1 MKEALEVIYDYAL
14 EEIMGQRFGSY
25 SKYIIQD
32 RAIPDVRDGL
42 KPVQRRILYGM
53 YLGHHTYD
61 KPYVKSA
68 RSVGDIMGKF
78 HPHGD
83 SSIYDA
89 MVRMSQWWKQS
100 TPYIDMHGNNGSM
113 DGDSPAAMRYT
124 ESRLAKISNELLKDI
139 DKDTVVWAPNFD
151 DSEVEPTVLPARFP
165 NLLVNG
171 STGIS
176 AGFATN
182 IPPHNLG
189 EVIDA
194 TIKRIDSPNCQL
206 DTLMAIIKGPDFPT
220 GGIVEAGDGIRKAY
234 ETGKG
239 KIFVKAR
246 TKFEEVKGKV
256 SLIITEIPFEV
267 NKAQLVRK
275 IDEIRLDKKIDGIL
289 EVRDESDRDGL
300 RIAIDLKKDCNKE
313 VILNYLLKNTE
324 LQISYN
330 FNMIAIVNRAP
341 KQLGLREII
350 DAYIVHQK
358 EVVLKRTQFDLDHAK
373 ARLHIVEGLI
383 RCLSILDEVIKTIR
397 ASKNRQE
404 SKENLIIKFG
414 FSEAQAEAIITL
426 QLYRLSNTD
435 VVLLEEEMAE
445 LNRLVERYKLI
456 LEDENELKSVMKDEL
471 RDVKKEFATPRKTDI
486 KEEITDIKI
495 DSNEMIAK
503 EDVIVTMTKD
513 GYIKR
518 SSTRSYQSSN
528 GEAPQLKDGDYM
540 IGEFELSTLDTVLV
554 ITNLGN
560 YLYIPVHIIPVTVWK
575 DPGKHVSNIIK
586 LDQDE
591 QVINIIPVKDFD
603 SNDEIVV
610 ATENGMIKKTSIS
623 EFKTLRYAKPMCCI
637 KLKEKDKVVSSFMLS
652 GKEIFIATQQGY
664 GLWFDESEIP
674 NVGVKASGVKSINL
688 KGDKV
693 VSVSNFD
700 LNESEYVS
708 VVTEKDTGKRVKITE
723 FDKSS
728 RAKRGLMLLREV
740 KTNPYKV
747 LKAFV
752 VPTKNILGLKSNE
765 IDYVKLTELPIA
777 DRYSTGSTITKIKAK
792 DAFIVAELITKK
804 ELSNN
809 NQVSTPPKEEE
820 IEIIDAYEDNKE
832 PKIIIE
838 KLVDVPEVKTEPPIK
853 EEKKTKDKISLKE
866 IDDKLLTIEDFL
878 NSD

>member
-53 YLGHHTYD
+53 YRGHHTYD

-124 ESRLAKISNELLKDI
+124 EARLSKISNELLNDI
-139 DKDTVVWAPNFD
+139 DKDTIVWAPNFD

-206 DTLMAIIKGPDFPT
+206 DTLMSIIKGPDFPT
-220 GGIVEAGDGIRKAY
+220 GGIIEAGDGIKKAY

-239 KIFVKAR
+239 KVFVKAR
-246 TKFEEVKGKV
+246 TKFEEIKGKT

-275 IDEIRLDKKIDGIL
+275 IDEIRIDKKIDGIL

-324 LQISYN
+324 LQISFN

-341 KQLGLREII
+341 KQLGLREIL

-358 EVVLKRTQFDLDHAK
+358 EVVLKRTKFDLDHAK

-404 SKENLIIKFG
+404 SKDNLVKQFD

-435 VVLLEEEMAE
+435 VVLLEEEMNE
-445 LNRLVERYKLI
+445 LNKLVEKYQLI
-456 LEDENELKSVMKDEL
+456 LNDENELKSVMKDEL
-471 RDVKKEFATPRKTDI
+471 REVKKEFATPRKTDI
-486 KEEITDIKI
+486 REEITDIKI
-495 DSNEMIAK
+495 DTTEMIAK

-513 GYIKR
+513 GYIKK
-518 SSTRSYQSSN
+518 SSIRSYQSSN
-528 GEAPQLKDGDYM
+528 EDAPQLKDGDYM
-540 IGEFELSTLDTVLV
+540 IGQFELNTLDTVLV
-554 ITNLGN
+554 ITSLGN
-560 YLYIPVHIIPVTVWK
+560 YLYIPVHVIPTTVWK
-575 DPGKHVSNIIK
+575 DQGKHVSNIVK
-586 LDQDE
+586 LEQDE

-603 SNDEIVV
+603 CNKEIII
-610 ATENGMIKKTSIS
+610 ASENGVIKKTNIS
-623 EFKTLRYAKPMCCI
+623 EFKTLRYAKPICCM
-637 KLKEKDKVVSSFMLS
+637 KLKEKDKVISAFVLLN
-652 GKEIFIATQQGY
+652 KEIFISTQQGY

-674 NVGVKASGVKSINL
+674 NVGLKASGVKSINL
-688 KGDKV
+688 KSDKV
-693 VSVSNFD
+693 VSVSNFNI
-700 LNESEYVS
+700 NESEYVS
-708 VVTEKDTGKRVKITE
+708 VITEKGTGKRIKISD

-747 LKAFV
+747 LKVFV
-752 VPTKNILGLKSNE
+752 IPTKHILGLKGNE
-765 IDYVKLTELPIA
+765 IDYIKLTELPIA
-777 DRYSTGSTITKIKAK
+777 DRYSTGSTITKIKIK
-792 DAFIVAELITKK
+792 DAFVVSELVTKK
-804 ELSNN
+804 ELSNDN
-809 NQVSTPPKEEE
+809 TNKPKEEQV
-820 IEIIDAYEDNKE
+820 EIIDAYEEEKE

-838 KLVDVPEVKTEPPIK
+838 KLVDVPTVPVETKPK
-853 EEKKTKDKISLKE
+853 EEKAKDKISLKE